1 MKTIRAQLVYQT
13 WEYEPIGRTLER
25 RLDEIARL
33 GVQVINVIETKVHPS
48 PGGTDQ
54 AFIILYRDEV
64 QDS

>member
-13 WEYEPIGRTLER
+13 WEYESIGRMLER

-33 GVQVINVIETKVHPS
+33 GVQVINVIETKVHTI
-48 PGGTDQ
+48 PGCTDQ